1 MSIKNMKGEN
11 IMTFPNALAGIKKI
25 FTAEI
30 LAIAG
35 TVLAGIGGVMLAA
48 AAVIGNPVEAGF
60 GAIFAAI
67 GLVVIIVS
75 YIMNLVG
82 LYQAGKDE
90 RKYFRTAFILSIAAL
105 VLSIVGGIAQSA
117 AAKEMMVF
125 GLITD
130 IINIVVAVLVISG
143 IMLLADKCLN
153 EKVKKMGKNIL
164 IMWVIIYAIALVLK
178 LIPSQTS
185 AAAVLAGVSAIL
197 LIVVYIIYLVYLSR
211 AIKMLKGK

>member
-48 AAVIGNPVEAGF
+48 AAVTGNPVEAGF